1 MDISEIK
8 VGMVVFFGL
17 GRGEQTKGEVIKVN
31 RKSVGVRTLENRG
44 SKSEAGAKWKVH
56 PSLVTLAEE
65 GTNAV
70 DAAISVQ
77 NDKAQRRQQRSQE
90 GEDRMGHGF
99 RQEEELALLRREVAI
114 LQGKLAEANAIAR
127 DHLSFLSEDCHP
139 LFRGVDIK
147 SDSPEAHAKSAF
159 GAFDMGMRDLDKLTR

>member
-8 VGMVVFFGL
+8 VGQVVFFGR

-56 PSLVTLAEE
+56 PSLITLADED
-65 GTNAV
+65 TTAV

-77 NDKAQRRQQRSQE
+77 NERAQRRQQETTPPAGGMDES
-90 GEDRMGHGF
+90 
-99 RQEEELALLRREVAI
+99 EELRLLRRQVII
-114 LQGKLAEANAIAR
+114 LEGKLAEANAIAR
-127 DHLSFLSEDCHP
+127 DHLNFLSEDCHP
-139 LFRGVDIK
+139 LFRGADIK

-159 GAFDMGMRDLDKLTR
+159 GAFDMGMRDLLKITR